1 MGWPAADDHHHTAA
15 PFDLGQA
22 VVNPTTAIVL
32 LATVDAA
39 VKVQRPLSEGPAE
52 YKTSTKTALDST
64 RILRLKAQEM
74 AAQPHPGFSHRT

>member
-1 MGWPAADDHHHTAA
+1 MGWPPADDHHHTAA

-52 YKTSTKTALDST
+52 
-64 RILRLKAQEM
+64 
-74 AAQPHPGFSHRT
+74 